1 MRLRE
6 IVADEIDAALNLRI
20 MGFSSFAAP
29 RTLSMQLLDLDSSA
43 PRQSLDWLV
52 ELGPRLNVVIEVIDV
67 YDAPVC
73 PVGST
78 RDAAAVRTLVTSG
91 ELSLRSAISSAVRS
105 RTPVAATIDGLE
117 VVCFRL
123 SNGGVVVLARRLDGS
138 DSADEC
144 REDLESIGPW
154 LTGAIDTS
162 LAQPG
167 AVSAEGYRM
176 LSFRRILREAA
187 SRGSLRQVIGAFIEA
202 LSVWDDVRVR
212 AYVAG
217 ASGGFFE
224 YASSMTAH
232 PSSTTDI
239 LDEALLPRQGQLRR
253 LTRADVEHA
262 GLAIDPGDTVIG
274 RMAIGSGTTWGLV
287 FSGMINDAVQVR
299 LRVYA
304 DILRESLNDVLTT
317 SISRIVAELSRRH
330 APVNEPIGAATQTAL
345 EKLTTA
351 VGARGAGLL
360 VTTSAGRQA
369 LGVGNAE
376 LLSSLDRVRGTRLLV
391 RSSDAAGVMTV
402 VFERDHT
409 VFAAFEREIAQAGV
423 AAMQPWIE
431 AALPRANDIERR
443 GSARPVETV
452 FDQLASD
459 AVAAGQHASMIVM
472 TIDST
477 MAAPGLLPSWV
488 ARIRARLRAG
498 DRAGMLNDHEIAVL
512 LYGAS
517 ADQAALV
524 SARLEQLIE
533 SRGSTPGFV
542 PPTIGMTTRVP
553 DSPFEGSLVAAARAS
568 APARS

>member
-1 MRLRE
+1 MQ
-6 IVADEIDAALNLRI
+6 
-20 MGFSSFAAP
+20 P
-29 RTLSMQLLDLDSSA
+29 RDLDSSG
-43 PRQSLDWLV
+43 PRPSLDWLV
-52 ELGPRLNVVIEVIDV
+52 ELAVRLHVVIDVIDV
-67 YDAPVC
+67 YDTPMS

-91 ELSLRSAISSAVRS
+91 DSSLRSAISAAVRS
-105 RTPVAATIDGLE
+105 RTPVSAVIDGLQF
-117 VVCFRL
+117 VCFRL
-123 SNGGVVVLARRLDGS
+123 SGGGVVLLARRLEAEDL
-138 DSADEC
+138 ADEC

-154 LTGAIDTS
+154 LTSAIDTS
-162 LAQPG
+162 LAQPT
-167 AVSAEGYRM
+167 AVSVEGYRM
-176 LSFRRILREAA
+176 VSFRRILREAA

-224 YASSMTAH
+224 YASSMVAH
-232 PSSTTDI
+232 PSSSVEP
-239 LDEALLPRQGQLRR
+239 LDDTVLPRPGQLVR
-253 LTRADVEHA
+253 LTRADVGRA

-274 RMAIGSGTTWGLV
+274 RMSIGSGTAWVLV

-317 SISRIVAELSRRH
+317 STTRMVAELSRRH
-330 APVNEPIGAATQTAL
+330 APLNEPVSAAAQTAL
-345 EKLTTA
+345 EKLSTA
-351 VGARGAGLL
+351 VGARQAGLL
-360 VTTSAGRQA
+360 VTTTTGRQA
-369 LGVGNAE
+369 LALGNAD
-376 LLSSLDRVRGTRLLV
+376 LLSTLDRVRGTRLLV

-402 VFERDHT
+402 VFERDHAAFT
-409 VFAAFEREIAQAGV
+409 AFEREIAQAGV

-431 AALPRANDIERR
+431 AALPRSGDVERR

-459 AVAAGQHASMIVM
+459 AIAAGQNASMIVM
-472 TIDST
+472 TIDSA
-477 MAAPGLLPSWV
+477 MMAPGILPSWV

-498 DRAGMLNDHEIAVL
+498 DRAGMLNDREIAVF

-524 SARLEQLIE
+524 SARLEQLLE
-533 SRGSTPGFV
+533 SRGGAPGFV
-542 PPTIGMTTRVP
+542 PPTIGVTTRVP

-568 APARS
+568 AAVRS

>member
-1 MRLRE
+1 MH
-6 IVADEIDAALNLRI
+6 
-20 MGFSSFAAP
+20 
-29 RTLSMQLLDLDSSA
+29 LLDLDGSA
-43 PRQSLDWLV
+43 PRQSLDWLL

-78 RDAAAVRTLVTSG
+78 RDAAAVRTLVTNG
-91 ELSLRSAISSAVRS
+91 ESSLRAAMSSAVRS
-105 RTPVAATIDGLE
+105 RTPVSVAVEEIQF
-117 VVCFRL
+117 VCFRL
-123 SNGGVVVLARRLDGS
+123 ASGGVVLLGRRLDADGS
-138 DSADEC
+138 TDEC
-144 REDLESIGPW
+144 REDLELIGPW

-167 AVSAEGYRM
+167 AVSAEAYRM
-176 LSFRRILREAA
+176 LSFRRILREST

-217 ASGGFFE
+217 ASGGFLEF
-224 YASSMTAH
+224 ASSMTAQ
-232 PSSTTDI
+232 PSSAADG
-239 LDEALLPRQGQLRR
+239 LDEALLPRQAQLVR
-253 LTRADVEHA
+253 LTRADIDRA

-274 RMAIGSGTTWGLV
+274 RMVIGSGTTWVLV

-304 DILRESLNDVLTT
+304 DILRETLNDVLTT
-317 SISRIVAELSRRH
+317 NVSRIVAELSRRH
-330 APVNEPIGAATQTAL
+330 APVNEPVGSVAQTTL
-345 EKLTTA
+345 EKLSTA
-351 VGARGAGLL
+351 VGARAAGLL
-360 VTTSAGRQA
+360 VTTTAGRQA

-391 RSSDAAGVMTV
+391 RSSDAGGVMTV
-402 VFERDHT
+402 VFERDHAAFT
-409 VFAAFEREIAQAGV
+409 AFEREIAQAGI
-423 AAMQPWIE
+423 AAMQAWIE

-452 FDQLASD
+452 FDQLATD

-477 MAAPGLLPSWV
+477 MATPGLLPSWV

-498 DRAGMLNDHEIAVL
+498 DRAGMLNDREIAVL

-542 PPTIGMTTRVP
+542 PPTIGVTTRVP
-553 DSPFEGSLVAAARAS
+553 DLPFEGSLVAAARAS
-568 APARS
+568 APVRS

>member
-1 MRLRE
+1 
-6 IVADEIDAALNLRI
+6 
-20 MGFSSFAAP
+20 
-29 RTLSMQLLDLDSSA
+29 MQLLELDGSV

-52 ELGPRLNVVIEVIDV
+52 ELELRLNIVIEVIDV

-91 ELSLRSAISSAVRS
+91 ELPLHSAMAAAVRS
-105 RTPVAATIDGLE
+105 RTPVSVVIDRGMF
-117 VVCFRL
+117 VCFRL
-123 SNGGVVVLARRLDGS
+123 AGGGVVLLARRLDS
-138 DSADEC
+138 PESPEEC

-154 LTGAIDTS
+154 LTSAIDTS
-162 LAQPG
+162 LAQPN
-167 AVSAEGYRM
+167 AVSAEGYRII
-176 LSFRRILREAA
+176 SFRRILREAA
-187 SRGSLRQVIGAFIEA
+187 SRGALRQVIGAFIEA

-232 PSSTTDI
+232 QPSSAEP
-239 LDEALLPRQGQLRR
+239 LDESVLPRQGRIAR
-253 LTRADVEHA
+253 LSRADVDRA
-262 GLAIDPGDTVIG
+262 GLTIDPGDTAVA
-274 RMAIGSGTTWGLV
+274 RMSIGSETVWALV

-299 LRVYA
+299 LRVYT
-304 DILRESLNDVLTT
+304 DILREALNDVLTT
-317 SISRIVAELSRRH
+317 GINRIVAELSKRNA
-330 APVNEPIGAATQTAL
+330 APTEPIGTVAQTAL
-345 EKLTTA
+345 ERLTTA
-351 VGARGAGLL
+351 VGGRHAALL
-360 VTTSAGRQA
+360 VTTGTGRQA
-369 LGVGNAE
+369 LAVGHAD

-409 VFAAFEREIAQAGV
+409 AFAAFEREIAQAGV

-431 AALPRANDIERR
+431 AALPRSSDVERR
-443 GSARPVETV
+443 GSARPVETI
-452 FDQLASD
+452 FDQLATD

-472 TIDST
+472 AIDSA
-477 MAAPGLLPSWV
+477 MAAPGLLSTWV

-498 DRAGMLNDHEIAVL
+498 DRAGMLNDREIAVL

-517 ADQAALV
+517 AEQAALV
-524 SARLEQLIE
+524 TARLEQLLE
-533 SRGSTPGFV
+533 SRGAPGV
-542 PPTIGMTTRVP
+542 GAPVIGVTTRAP

-568 APARS
+568 APVRS